1 MPWGAFEPE
10 SYSKDHTMIECYR
23 RCMEESRK
31 CREMGNKRGEEYYYR
46 QAREAIRNGSNAHDN
61 EILRKREER

>member
-1 MPWGAFEPE
+1 MPRGALEPE
-10 SYSKDHTMIECYR
+10 MYAEDHTMIECYN

-46 QAREAIRNGSNAHDN
+46 QACEAIRNGSNARDN